1 MLTMCLWGLW
11 FCVSFRLAGKVAV
24 LLPVQQS
31 AVFFQQWLSDDSL
44 QAAVQAVLVDDTG
57 EYRLLDHHMLAAV
70 TLGVDMQQHV
80 Q

>member
-1 MLTMCLWGLW
+1 
-11 FCVSFRLAGKVAV
+11 
-24 LLPVQQS
+24 
-31 AVFFQQWLSDDSL
+31 
-44 QAAVQAVLVDDTG
+44 VQAVLVDDTG

>member
-11 FCVSFRLAGKVAV
+11 FCVSFPLAGKVAV